1 MGRQTM
7 EALTTLIGPAAPL
20 LVPNI
25 NTDTIAP
32 MYTPATAGQPR
43 AFAMSPEEL
52 ARRLFANWRYDT
64 QDRELTGLRAQSRA
78 VPPREIYYRRRQFR
92 LWVVARH
99 RAQNARRLRHSLRHR
114 AELSAEFFM
123 IIVSKLAYCR
133 WYLVTM
139 SYNRWRRKPIDG
151 KDFSLDVAAQ
161 TLISPAGNTWR
172 FDLPSFRR
180 EQLLTG
186 ADDIA
191 LTLRRN
197 NEIAAYQERER
208 AARPWT
214 FLPPRRIG

>member
-7 EALTTLIGPAAPL
+7 EALTTLIGPAAPM
-20 LVPNI
+20 LVPDI
-25 NTDTIAP
+25 NTDAIAP

-52 ARRLFANWRYDT
+52 ARRLFANWRYDS
-64 QDRELTGLRAQSRA
+64 QDRERPDFVLNRAPFRHAKFIIGDINFGCGSSRDTAPKMLGAFGIRCVIAPSFGGIFYDNCFKIGILPMVLGNDA
-78 VPPREIYYRRRQFR
+78 V
-92 LWVVARH
+92 
-99 RAQNARRLRHSLRHR
+99 HSL
-114 AELSAEFFM
+114 AQEA
-123 IIVSKLAYCR
+123 
-133 WYLVTM
+133 
-139 SYNRWRRKPIDG
+139 IDG
-151 KDFSLDVAAQ
+151 KDFSLDVTAQ
-161 TLISPAGNTWR
+161 TLVSPAGNMWR